1 MSGVSRGGWGL
12 RGPKPRG
19 RGFQPLHPDSANGL
33 SADKRQCPPAAARGT
48 GLRENALTAAQKK
61 TGVGPGRMGPARP
74 QTPRQ
79 RFSPLHPDSAK
90 GPATDKR
97 QFPPATTRGTRLRKN
112 ALTAAQKNTGDGV
125 TEKCPDGGAKKI
137 TGYGFR
143 GRRIRAARRRG
154 SGPPAPKD
162 PRLQCRGKRRTARRL
177 RASGRTESNP
187 HNNPLP

>member
-1 MSGVSRGGWGL
+1 MVL
-12 RGPKPRG
+12 CVG
-19 RGFQPLHPDSANGL
+19 RQ
-33 SADKRQCPPAAARGT
+33 
-48 GLRENALTAAQKK
+48 
-61 TGVGPGRMGPARP
+61 PGRMGPARP

-79 RFSPLHPDSAK
+79 RFSPLHPDSANGCTPANGGFRLSVRGGRGSGKSPDGGAEKNDSAK
-90 GPATDKR
+90 GPADVKR
-97 QFPPATTRGTRLRKN
+97 RFPPVHAGSRGTPGIRVNKN
-112 ALTAAQKNTGDGV
+112 
-125 TEKCPDGGAKKI
+125 GGAKKI

-162 PRLQCRGKRRTARRL
+162 PRLQCRSKRRTARRL